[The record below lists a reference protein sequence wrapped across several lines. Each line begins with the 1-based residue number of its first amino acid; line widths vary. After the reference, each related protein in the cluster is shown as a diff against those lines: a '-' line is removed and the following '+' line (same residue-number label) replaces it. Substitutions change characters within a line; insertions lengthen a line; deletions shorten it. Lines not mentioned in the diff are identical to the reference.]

1 MKCWTKGTFWKLLI
15 NLYFKLKSWMKSLYT
30 NWECDLEISWSNFKT
45 IYWSFLCSIIV
56 PTYLLKHPIKAWT
69 ILELS
74 NITESQ
80 LLLCHWWILLR
91 LWIKIGGH
99 LFLPPD
105 DHRIYKNVTLNISRI
120 LLKYKSQSSWL
131 WPKCIICQWN
141 LNFAK
146 LNIVLLP
153 CMIYCK

>member
-1 MKCWTKGTFWKLLI
+1 MKCWTKGTFSKLLI
-15 NLYFKLKSWMKSLYT
+15 NLEFKLKSWKKSLYT

-74 NITESQ
+74 NITESAAFMS
-80 LLLCHWWILLR
+80 R
-91 LWIKIGGH
+91 LNSTHIVNKNRWSSV
-99 LFLPPD
+99 FDSSWPS
-105 DHRIYKNVTLNISRI
+105 NVTLNVSRI

-131 WPKCIICQWN
+131 RQKCIICQ
-141 LNFAK
+141 
-146 LNIVLLP
+146 
-153 CMIYCK
+153 